1 MNQIAEFESWLT
13 RTGKSRN
20 TIRMYVRKVSDW
32 QKSGLTQSEWITEE
46 REDGASAA
54 NIKMM
59 LASVR
64 SYNKFAGIVD
74 NEINDYQAPPVAPP
88 TPHPVAGGIGAVRRV
103 LSANPPGPH
112 RAAVALGALAGLR
125 VSETVALTRDD
136 IVLNNLIVKG
146 KGEKVRKVPIS
157 EELSRELEII
167 ETERLVPICN
177 ASARRAITKLFKR
190 AGITNVV
197 GKQVASHDLRATF
210 ATEVY
215 QKSNDIRL
223 VQVLLGH
230 SQVTTTQV
238 YLGVD
243 NDDLRNAVAL

>member
-64 SYNKFAGIVD
+64 SYNKFAGIID

-88 TPHPVAGGIGAVRRV
+88 TPHPVAGGIDAVRRV

-112 RAAVALGALAGLR
+112 RAAVALGAFAGLR
-125 VSETVALTRDD
+125 VSETVALTQND
-136 IVLNNLIVKG
+136 ILLDSLVIKG
-146 KGEKVRKVPIS
+146 KGEKIRKVPIS
-157 EELSRELEII
+157 EELASELELI
-167 ETERLVPICN
+167 ETDRLVPICN

-190 AGITNVV
+190 AGITNVI

-210 ATEVY
+210 ATSVY
-215 QKSNDIRL
+215 QNTKDIHI
-223 VQVLLGH
+223 VQQLLGH
-230 SQVTTTQV
+230 AQITTTQV
-238 YLGVD
+238 YLGVN
-243 NDDLRNAVAL
+243 NDDLKNAVKL